1 MKTSKTIQFLD
12 STNSNISPT
21 IGIESI
27 FYEQETNGS
36 VKRIPV
42 YQTMPVDVRVQIGGG
57 TESGQRLS
65 LVSLS
70 DIAGTDGTKRLE
82 VVNYPISKLVA
93 ESEAWKSLD
102 DKIPTSLDVSGDVT
116 IHVDDMS
123 NPSNK
128 WTKVNCISG
137 DYVDSGVLE
146 SYFSDSSFAPSSVFD
161 DPKGGSAKPLSNTG
175 GLYVIKHD
183 EEFSSSYTASDAR
196 YSYDC
201 SNMFMQISPR
211 LMYSNRDMDNG
222 IFATTP
228 YDASFGIRFIA
239 APQGNLTD
247 RDFEVSSVHED
258 RIAVSKTFWTP
269 KLWTNQ
275 LRVKNSIMLASN
287 SFNEYSDSDPYIAH
301 DQYSKFAT
309 IKTDNYLSLDSDGA
323 IKNISSL
330 TKRGPVVL
338 IENNKYSADNEYFST
353 NGKIVNW
360 EQQLMGMIP
369 AMTFTF
375 GVSSKGTSPDDATT
389 WTYDANDFHFRSSSL
404 STSQNVR
411 IYKSNIDA
419 SNAGNY
425 VEYKPW
431 IIGLEFNRIEAD
443 VFIDSS
449 LSNLNPLDKIE
460 LMKQCIVVPEIES
473 YQETTVNGYKKK
485 GTNIRLTT
493 NAFFV
498 NRENAEKIK
507 IRIRLFI

>member
-42 YQTMPVDVRVQIGGG
+42 YQTMPVDVRVQIGG

-65 LVSLS
+65 LVRLT

-82 VVNYPISKLVA
+82 VINYPISKLVA

-102 DKIPTSLDVSGDVT
+102 EKIPTSLDVSGDVT

-123 NPSNK
+123 SSLNK
-128 WTKVNCISG
+128 WTKVNYISG
-137 DYVDSGVLE
+137 DYVANGVLE
-146 SYFSDSSFAPSSVFD
+146 SYFSDSSFATSLFIG
-161 DPKGGSAKPLSNTG
+161 DPQVGSAKPLSNTG

-183 EEFSSSYTASDAR
+183 EEFSSTGYR
-196 YSYDC
+196 YAYDC

-211 LMYSNRDMDNG
+211 LMYSNRDRDNG

-239 APQGNLTD
+239 APQGNLTNI
-247 RDFEVSSVHED
+247 DFEVSSVHED
-258 RIAVSKTFWTP
+258 RIAVSKTFWSP

-287 SFNEYSDSDPYIAH
+287 SFSEYSDSDPYIAH
-301 DQYSKFAT
+301 DQYNNQIAT
-309 IKTDNYLSLDSDGA
+309 IKTDNYLSLDSDGT

-330 TKRGPVVL
+330 IKRRNIVV
-338 IENNKYSADNEYFST
+338 IENNKYSPDNEYFST

-369 AMTFTF
+369 AMAFTF
-375 GVSSKGTSPDDATT
+375 GVSSKGTSPNDAAT

-404 STSQNVR
+404 TTSQNVR
-411 IYKSNIDA
+411 IYNSSIYA

-425 VEYKPW
+425 VEYSAL

-449 LSNLNPLDKIE
+449 LSNVNPLDKIE
-460 LMKQCIVVPEIES
+460 LLKQCIVVPEIES
-473 YQETTVNGYKKK
+473 RQEVTVNGPKKK
-485 GTNIRLTT
+485 STTIKLTT
-493 NAFFV
+493 NAFFI

-507 IRIRLFI
+507 IRVRLFI

>member
-1 MKTSKTIQFLD
+1 
-12 STNSNISPT
+12 
-21 IGIESI
+21 
-27 FYEQETNGS
+27 
-36 VKRIPV
+36 
-42 YQTMPVDVRVQIGGG
+42 MPVDVRIQIGGG

-102 DKIPTSLDVSGDVT
+102 EKIPTSLDVNGDVT

-123 NPSNK
+123 KPSNK

-137 DYVDSGVLE
+137 DYVASGVLD
-146 SYFSDSSFAPSSVFD
+146 SYFTDSSFAPALAFD
-161 DPKGGSAKPLSNTG
+161 KSQGGSSAKPLSNTG

-183 EEFSSSYTASDAR
+183 EEFSSTTNGIR
-196 YSYDC
+196 YYYDC

-211 LMYSNRDMDNG
+211 LMYSNRDGGNS

-239 APQGNLTD
+239 APQGNLTNI
-247 RDFEVSSVHED
+247 DFEVSSVHED

-275 LRVKNSIMLASN
+275 LRVKNSIMLESN
-287 SFNEYSDSDPYIAH
+287 SFSEYSDSDPYIAH
-301 DQYSKFAT
+301 DQYNNQYAT
-309 IKTDNYLSLDSDGA
+309 VISNNYLSLDSDGA

-330 TKRGPVVL
+330 IKRELKIVD

-369 AMTFTF
+369 VMTFTF
-375 GVSSKGTSPDDATT
+375 GVSSKGTSPDDAAT

-404 STSQNVR
+404 TTSQNVR
-411 IYKSNIDA
+411 IYSSNIDA

-425 VEYKPW
+425 IEYRAW

-449 LSNLNPLDKIE
+449 LSNVSPLDKIE
-460 LMKQCIVVPEIES
+460 LLKECIVVPEIES
-473 YQETTVNGYKKK
+473 YQEAKVNGNEKK
-485 GTNIRLTT
+485 GTIIRLTT
-493 NAFFV
+493 NAFFI
-498 NRENAEKIK
+498 NRDHAEKIK
-507 IRIRLFI
+507 IIIRLFI

>member
-42 YQTMPVDVRVQIGGG
+42 YQTMPVDVRIQIGGG

-70 DIAGTDGTKRLE
+70 DIAGTDGSKRLE

-102 DKIPTSLDVSGDVT
+102 EKIPTSLDVSGDVT

-123 NPSNK
+123 NPSDK

-137 DYVDSGVLE
+137 DYVASGVLG
-146 SYFSDSSFAPSSVFD
+146 SYFSDSSFAPASVFY
-161 DPKGGSAKPLSNTG
+161 DPKGGSAQPLSNTG

-183 EEFSSSYTASDAR
+183 EEFSGTR
-196 YSYDC
+196 YRYDC

-211 LMYSNRDMDNG
+211 LMYSNRDVDNG

-247 RDFEVSSVHED
+247 IDFEVPSMHED
-258 RIAVSKTFWTP
+258 RIAVSKTFWAP

-275 LRVKNSIMLASN
+275 LRVKNSIMLESN
-287 SFNEYSDSDPYIAH
+287 SFSEYSDRDPYIAH
-301 DQYSKFAT
+301 DRYDSKGLVT
-309 IKTDNYLSLDSDGA
+309 VSDNYLSLDSDGT

-330 TKRGPVVL
+330 IKRGNDVV

-369 AMTFTF
+369 AMAFTF
-375 GVSSKGTSPDDATT
+375 GVSSKGTSPNDAAT

-404 STSQNVR
+404 TTSQNVR
-411 IYKSNIDA
+411 IHNSNIYA

-425 VEYKPW
+425 VEYGAW

-449 LSNLNPLDKIE
+449 LSNVNPLDKIE
-460 LMKQCIVVPEIES
+460 LLKQCIVVSEIES
-473 YQETTVNGYKKK
+473 YQEAIVNGNKKK
-485 GTNIRLTT
+485 STIIKLTT